1 MLWVRIADSGVL
13 VEERSLPS
21 LGDGDI
27 LVKMHSCGLCGSD
40 LEKVYG
46 KYAMQS
52 ARVGH
57 EPAGEVVKVG
67 KDVNKVD
74 IGDRIF
80 VHHHVSCYSCRY
92 CLHGDY
98 TMCDMYQRSN
108 IDPCG
113 LSEEF
118 VVPKWNIS
126 RGGIFKLP
134 DNVSYEEAAL
144 IEPLACCIRGF
155 NKISIKDGD
164 NVAIIGAGPTGM
176 MHLLLAERA
185 GANKIFV
192 IDINEFRLKFALRY
206 QNTLTFNPLQ
216 TKDISERIKELSNDI
231 GVDSTIIATGNIGAL
246 DQALTFTRRGGRI
259 LLFGVPP
266 KNARINLELSKIY
279 SNEFI
284 LLPSYGASEVETSQA
299 LALITDKSINVQP
312 LVTHRF
318 DIKQSKDAFV
328 CAHEAVG
335 VMKVVVTS

>member
-13 VEERSLPS
+13 VEERSRPS
-21 LGDGDI
+21 LGNGDI

-52 ARVGH
+52 ARIGH
-57 EPAGEVVKVG
+57 EPAGEVVEVG

-80 VHHHVSCYSCRY
+80 VHHHVSCYSCRF

-118 VVPKWNIS
+118 VVPQWNIS
-126 RGGIFKLP
+126 RGGIIKLP

-144 IEPLACCIRGF
+144 IEPLACCLRGF
-155 NKISIKDGD
+155 NKISVKDGD

-185 GANKIFV
+185 GANKIFM

-206 QNTLTFNPLQ
+206 QNTLAFNPLQ
-216 TKDISERIKELSNDI
+216 TKGISERIKELSNEI
-231 GVDSTIIATGNIGAL
+231 GVDSTIIATGNVGAFN
-246 DQALTFTRRGGRI
+246 QALTFTRRGGRI

-266 KNARINLELSKIY
+266 KNARIDLELSKMY

-299 LALITDKSINVQP
+299 LALITDKSIDVQP

-318 DIKQSKDAFV
+318 DIKHSKDAFV
-328 CAHEAVG
+328 CAHDAVG